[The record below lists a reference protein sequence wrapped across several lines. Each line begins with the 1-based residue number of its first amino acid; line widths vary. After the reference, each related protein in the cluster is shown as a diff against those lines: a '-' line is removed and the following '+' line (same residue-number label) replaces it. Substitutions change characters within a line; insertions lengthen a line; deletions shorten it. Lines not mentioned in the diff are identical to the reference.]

1 MLQSIKEKKYIFGA
15 IIIVLIIGGYYW
27 YNRSKSK
34 DVAVQYRTAK
44 VEQGSITS
52 SVSASGN
59 VEVDQLSNIDPSIS
73 GTVYNLSV
81 SVGDKVKKGQLLFEI
96 DNDGL
101 GIEANR
107 AYSSYLQSK
116 ASLETAKASKKE
128 AKNNYDDA
136 SSSEESIMKKKYEA
150 AKISLE
156 VAERN
161 VQTSWSSYQEA
172 LSDASER
179 KVVSPIDGT
188 VNEINIENGDSLNK
202 SSSSNSNETP
212 IIIGDLGTMKAKV
225 EINEVDIVSVQI
237 GQNASMT
244 FDAVDE
250 LKVTGK
256 VEKIDALGTLN
267 SGVVSYNVVIS
278 FDSLDPRIKPQM
290 SVSAEIITGSKEDI
304 LIVSNSAIK
313 AQNGENYVQIMHNDV
328 PEKRKIKVG
337 IANDTNTE
345 VVSGLSA
352 GDVVVTQTINANSAS
367 NSSSSSSSSSNS
379 NKSNNNDRGGPP
391 GMMGF

>member
-1 MLQSIKEKKYIFGA
+1 
-15 IIIVLIIGGYYW
+15 
-27 YNRSKSK
+27 
-34 DVAVQYRTAK
+34 AK
-44 VEQGSITS
+44 TI
-52 SVSASGN
+52 
-59 VEVDQLSNIDPSIS
+59 L
-73 GTVYNLSV
+73 
-81 SVGDKVKKGQLLFEI
+81 
-96 DNDGL
+96 
-101 GIEANR
+101 
-107 AYSSYLQSK
+107 
-116 ASLETAKASKKE
+116 
-128 AKNNYDDA
+128 
-136 SSSEESIMKKKYEA
+136 
-150 AKISLE
+150 
-156 VAERN
+156 
-161 VQTSWSSYQEA
+161 
-172 LSDASER
+172 
-179 KVVSPIDGT
+179 DGT
-188 VNEINIENGDSLNK
+188 EVSVNEINIENGDSLNK